1 MAYDAA
7 AGNIVLFGGASST
20 GTFLNE
26 TWTWDGTTWT
36 QQSPSVS
43 PPTRSSQMGMVYDAG
58 TPTVVLFGGN
68 NSASAGVLG
77 DTWTWNGVTKTW
89 TQQNPTTSPSP
100 RGAPMAYDAAT
111 QTVVLFGGS
120 GNGGVQFTDTW
131 NWNGTTWTQQFPA
144 SARPHE
150 PAPT

>member
-1 MAYDAA
+1 
-7 AGNIVLFGGASST
+7 
-20 GTFLNE
+20 
-26 TWTWDGTTWT
+26 
-36 QQSPSVS
+36 
-43 PPTRSSQMGMVYDAG
+43 
-58 TPTVVLFGGN
+58 
-68 NSASAGVLG
+68 
-77 DTWTWNGVTKTW
+77 
-89 TQQNPTTSPSP
+89 
-100 RGAPMAYDAAT
+100 MAYDAAT